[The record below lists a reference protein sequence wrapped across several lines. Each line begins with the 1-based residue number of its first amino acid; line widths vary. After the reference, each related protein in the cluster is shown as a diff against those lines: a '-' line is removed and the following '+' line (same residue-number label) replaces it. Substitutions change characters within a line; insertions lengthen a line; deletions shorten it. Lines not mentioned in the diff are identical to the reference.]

1 MPKASKKK
9 RIKVLRGVLRQV
21 RVELYKIYTPDGQ
34 RNLDG
39 APIDLVAHLVAKK
52 FTNLTKRMDDLE
64 EAFSTME
71 DAEPI
76 RQLLLKE
83 LGDGSGSESREGMNT
98 LELVELLA
106 KRYRR
111 SERASRDWQNH
122 ASEQAEQLTKIKT
135 ELLSVCSRPDER
147 LTPLEVADTVA
158 ESVRLLREM
167 LEESKG
173 ALGSSS
179 GLRGDVVQA
188 IARLAGVLT
197 PDQAGVYA
205 ESGVSVHGYASFVA
219 SQLAGARSTI
229 KDLNRVNAIVR
240 EKIAE
245 VLPTAGTSGYLPT
258 LVENL
263 VNSYKL
269 RGKLF
274 LEQQESFKNAKASL
288 GDRITELHVSDVDV
302 LDEAHRLVGAAG
314 DESLSNQDLIVGL
327 IAIVRSLK
335 EEPSRDQP
343 AEPAVRPAEP
353 AVRPAD
359 PDPADPDPT
368 AVPG

>member
-167 LEESKG
+167 LEEARK
-173 ALGSSS
+173 
-179 GLRGDVVQA
+179 VVEPSELA
-188 IARLAGVLT
+188 AARN
-197 PDQAGVYA
+197 
-205 ESGVSVHGYASFVA
+205 
-219 SQLAGARSTI
+219 TI
-229 KDLNRVNAIVR
+229 KDLN
-240 EKIAE
+240 
-245 VLPTAGTSGYLPT
+245 
-258 LVENL
+258 
-263 VNSYKL
+263 
-269 RGKLF
+269 
-274 LEQQESFKNAKASL
+274 
-288 GDRITELHVSDVDV
+288 RITELHVSDVDV

-314 DESLSNQDLIVGL
+314 DENLSNQDLIVGL

-335 EEPSRDQP
+335 EEPSRDQSV
-343 AEPAVRPAEP
+343 EPAVRP
-353 AVRPAD
+353 VD